1 MTNLLLFAADIGG
14 DTMEK
19 SSESSKDMA
28 DFLNN
33 TATSMNGLLHTMGMI
48 FGIIIMFIGILS
60 IVAAM
65 HDIQVQRPAA
75 SHFISGLLALIMA
88 PVLFMNKLGNFATD
102 AVNEASKSSN
112 PKPKPGPSFHFVWTE
127 EYSLIVAYVLLTVL
141 LCVLIYRVAKD
152 YKLYDAAKVKL
163 FYHLFTPGSVI
174 IIALFTAFVL
184 HTGVYQAQINVANL
198 IILMVALGFNMYF
211 DSRDLHKQS
220 VFGDFIFLKL
230 RNAKQKHITKTMH
243 NGQVT
248 SVSQD

>member
-33 TATSMNGLLHTMGMI
+33 TATSMSMI
-48 FGIIIMFIGILS
+48 LGIIIMVIGILS
-60 IVAAM
+60 IVMAM

-174 IIALFTAFVL
+174 IIAIFTAFAL

-230 RNAKQKHITKTMH
+230 RNVKQKHITKTMH

-248 SVSQD
+248 SISQD

>member
-19 SSESSKDMA
+19 SGESSKDMA
-28 DFLNN
+28 DFLNS
-33 TATSMNGLLHTMGMI
+33 TATSMNGMLHTMGII

-60 IVAAM
+60 IVMAM
-65 HDIQVQRPAA
+65 HDIQVRRPAA
-75 SHFISGLLALIMA
+75 SHFISGLLALIIA
-88 PVLFMNKLGNFATD
+88 PVLCMNKLGNFATD
-102 AVNEASKSSN
+102 AVNKASKSSK

-174 IIALFTAFVL
+174 IIAIFTAFAF

-230 RNAKQKHITKTMH
+230 RNTKQKHIAKTMY

>member
-19 SSESSKDMA
+19 SSESSKDVA

-33 TATSMNGLLHTMGMI
+33 TATSMSMI
-48 FGIIIMFIGILS
+48 FGIIIMVIGILS
-60 IVAAM
+60 IVMAM

-88 PVLFMNKLGNFATD
+88 PVLCMNKLGNFATD
-102 AVNEASKSSN
+102 AVNKASKSSK

-174 IIALFTAFVL
+174 IIAIFTAFAF

-230 RNAKQKHITKTMH
+230 RNTKQKHIAKTMH

>member
-19 SSESSKDMA
+19 SGESSKDMA

-33 TATSMNGLLHTMGMI
+33 TVQTTGMI
-48 FGIIIMFIGILS
+48 LGIIIMVIGILS
-60 IVAAM
+60 IVMAM
-65 HDIQVQRPAA
+65 HDIQTQRPAA
-75 SHFISGLLALIMA
+75 SHFISGLLALIIA
-88 PVLFMNKLGNFATD
+88 PVLCMNKLGNFATD
-102 AVNEASKSSN
+102 TVNKASKSSK
-112 PKPKPGPSFHFVWTE
+112 PKPKPGPNFHFVWTE

-174 IIALFTAFVL
+174 IIAIFTAFAL

>member
-33 TATSMNGLLHTMGMI
+33 TATSMSMI
-48 FGIIIMFIGILS
+48 LGIIIMVIGILS
-60 IVAAM
+60 IVMAM
-65 HDIQVQRPAA
+65 HDIQVRRPAA

-88 PVLFMNKLGNFATD
+88 PVLCMNKLGNFATD
-102 AVNEASKSSN
+102 AVNKASKSSK

-174 IIALFTAFVL
+174 IIAIFTAFAL

-220 VFGDFIFLKL
+220 VFGAFIFLKL
-230 RNAKQKHITKTMH
+230 RNAKQKHIIKTMH
-243 NGQVT
+243 NDQVT

>member
-33 TATSMNGLLHTMGMI
+33 TATSMSMI
-48 FGIIIMFIGILS
+48 LGIIIMVIGILS
-60 IVAAM
+60 IVMAM

-88 PVLFMNKLGNFATD
+88 PVLCMNKLGNFATD
-102 AVNEASKSSN
+102 AVNKASKSSK

-174 IIALFTAFVL
+174 IIAIFTAFAL

-230 RNAKQKHITKTMH
+230 RNAKQKHIAKTMH

>member
-19 SSESSKDMA
+19 SGESSKDMA
-28 DFLNN
+28 DFINN
-33 TATSMNGLLHTMGMI
+33 TATSMSMI
-48 FGIIIMFIGILS
+48 LGIIMMVIGILL
-60 IVAAM
+60 IVLAID
-65 HDIQVQRPAA
+65 DIRVQRPAA

-88 PVLFMNKLGNFATD
+88 PVLCMNKLGHFATD
-102 AVNEASKSSN
+102 AVNKASKSSK

-127 EYSLIVAYVLLTVL
+127 KYSLIMAYVLLTVL

-174 IIALFTAFVL
+174 IIAIFTAFAL

>member
-14 DTMEK
+14 DTLEK

-33 TATSMNGLLHTMGMI
+33 TATSMSMI
-48 FGIIIMFIGILS
+48 FGIIIMVIGILS
-60 IVAAM
+60 IVMAM

-88 PVLFMNKLGNFATD
+88 PVLCMNKLGNFATD
-102 AVNEASKSSN
+102 AVNKASKSSK

-174 IIALFTAFVL
+174 IIALFTAFAF

-230 RNAKQKHITKTMH
+230 RNAKQKHIIKTMH
-243 NGQVT
+243 NDQVT
-248 SVSQD
+248 SVSQESTTTD

>member
-33 TATSMNGLLHTMGMI
+33 TATSMSMI
-48 FGIIIMFIGILS
+48 FGIIIMVIGILS
-60 IVAAM
+60 IVMAM

-88 PVLFMNKLGNFATD
+88 PVLCMNKLGNFATD
-102 AVNEASKSSN
+102 AVNNASKSSKPK

-174 IIALFTAFVL
+174 IIALFTAFAF

-230 RNAKQKHITKTMH
+230 RNTKQKHIAKTMH

>member
-33 TATSMNGLLHTMGMI
+33 TATSMSMI
-48 FGIIIMFIGILS
+48 FGIIIMVIGILS
-60 IVAAM
+60 IVMAM

-88 PVLFMNKLGNFATD
+88 PVLCMNKLGNFATD
-102 AVNEASKSSN
+102 AVNNASKSSK

-174 IIALFTAFVL
+174 IIAIFTAFAF

-230 RNAKQKHITKTMH
+230 RNAKQKHIIKTMH
-243 NGQVT
+243 NDQVT
-248 SVSQD
+248 SVSQESTTTD

>member
-1 MTNLLLFAADIGG
+1 MTNWLLFAADIGG

-33 TATSMNGLLHTMGMI
+33 TVTSMSMI
-48 FGIIIMFIGILS
+48 LGIIIMVIGILS
-60 IVAAM
+60 IVRAM

-75 SHFISGLLALIMA
+75 SHFISGLLALIIA
-88 PVLFMNKLGNFATD
+88 PVLCMTVNK
-102 AVNEASKSSN
+102 ASKSSK
-112 PKPKPGPSFHFVWTE
+112 PKPKPGPSVHFVWTE

-174 IIALFTAFVL
+174 IIAIFTAFAL

>member
-33 TATSMNGLLHTMGMI
+33 TATSMSMI

-60 IVAAM
+60 IVMAM

-75 SHFISGLLALIMA
+75 SHFISGLLALIIA
-88 PVLFMNKLGNFATD
+88 PVLCMNKLGNFATD
-102 AVNEASKSSN
+102 AVNKASKSSK

-152 YKLYDAAKVKL
+152 YKLYDAAKVKS

-174 IIALFTAFVL
+174 IIAIFTAFAL

>member
-33 TATSMNGLLHTMGMI
+33 TATSMSMI
-48 FGIIIMFIGILS
+48 FGIIIMVIGILS
-60 IVAAM
+60 IVMAM

-88 PVLFMNKLGNFATD
+88 PVLCMNKLGNFATD
-102 AVNEASKSSN
+102 AVNKASKSSK

-141 LCVLIYRVAKD
+141 L
-152 YKLYDAAKVKL
+152 
-163 FYHLFTPGSVI
+163 
-174 IIALFTAFVL
+174 
-184 HTGVYQAQINVANL
+184 
-198 IILMVALGFNMYF
+198 
-211 DSRDLHKQS
+211 
-220 VFGDFIFLKL
+220 
-230 RNAKQKHITKTMH
+230 
-243 NGQVT
+243 
-248 SVSQD
+248 

>member
-33 TATSMNGLLHTMGMI
+33 TATSMSMI

-60 IVAAM
+60 IVMAM

-75 SHFISGLLALIMA
+75 SHFISGLLALIIA
-88 PVLFMNKLGNFATD
+88 PVLCMNKLGNFATD
-102 AVNEASKSSN
+102 AVNKASKSSK

-174 IIALFTAFVL
+174 IIAIFTAFAL

-243 NGQVT
+243 NSQVT

>member
-14 DTMEK
+14 DTIEK
-19 SSESSKDMA
+19 SSESSKDVA

-33 TATSMNGLLHTMGMI
+33 TATSMSMI
-48 FGIIIMFIGILS
+48 FGIIIMVIGILS
-60 IVAAM
+60 IVMAI

-88 PVLFMNKLGNFATD
+88 PVLFMNKLGNFSTD
-102 AVNEASKSSN
+102 AVNKASKSS
-112 PKPKPGPSFHFVWTE
+112 KPKPGPSFHFVWTE

-174 IIALFTAFVL
+174 IIAIFTAFAL

-230 RNAKQKHITKTMH
+230 HNARQKHITKTMH

>member
-33 TATSMNGLLHTMGMI
+33 TATSMSMI
-48 FGIIIMFIGILS
+48 LGIIIMVIGILS
-60 IVAAM
+60 IVMAM
-65 HDIQVQRPAA
+65 HDIQVRRPAA

-88 PVLFMNKLGNFATD
+88 PVLCMNKLGNFATD
-102 AVNEASKSSN
+102 AVNKASKSSK

-174 IIALFTAFVL
+174 IIAIFTAFAL

-230 RNAKQKHITKTMH
+230 RNAKQKHIIKTMH
-243 NGQVT
+243 NDQLT
-248 SVSQD
+248 YVSQD

>member
-19 SSESSKDMA
+19 SGESSKDMA

-33 TATSMNGLLHTMGMI
+33 TATSMNGLLHTTGMI
-48 FGIIIMFIGILS
+48 LGIIIMFIGILS
-60 IVAAM
+60 IVMAM

-75 SHFISGLLALIMA
+75 SHFITGLLSLIMA
-88 PVLFMNKLGNFATD
+88 PVLCMNKLGNFATD
-102 AVNEASKSSN
+102 AVNKASKSS
-112 PKPKPGPSFHFVWTE
+112 KPSPSFHFVWTE

-174 IIALFTAFVL
+174 IIAIFTAFAL

-230 RNAKQKHITKTMH
+230 RNTKQKHITKTMH

>member
-19 SSESSKDMA
+19 SSESSKDVA

-33 TATSMNGLLHTMGMI
+33 TATSMSMI
-48 FGIIIMFIGILS
+48 FGIIIMVIGLLS
-60 IVAAM
+60 IAMAM

-102 AVNEASKSSN
+102 AVNKASKSS
-112 PKPKPGPSFHFVWTE
+112 KPGPSFHFVWTE

-174 IIALFTAFVL
+174 IIAIFTAFAL

-230 RNAKQKHITKTMH
+230 RNTKQKHIAKTMH

>member
-33 TATSMNGLLHTMGMI
+33 TATSMSMI
-48 FGIIIMFIGILS
+48 LGIIIMVIGILS
-60 IVAAM
+60 IVMAM

-88 PVLFMNKLGNFATD
+88 PVLCMNKLGNFATD
-102 AVNEASKSSN
+102 AVNKASKSSK

-230 RNAKQKHITKTMH
+230 RNTKQKHIAKTMH

>member
-19 SSESSKDMA
+19 SSESSKDVA

-33 TATSMNGLLHTMGMI
+33 TATSMSMI
-48 FGIIIMFIGILS
+48 FGIIIMVIGLLS
-60 IVAAM
+60 IAMAM

-88 PVLFMNKLGNFATD
+88 PVLCMNKLGNFATD
-102 AVNEASKSSN
+102 AVNKASKSSK

-174 IIALFTAFVL
+174 IIALFTAFAF
-184 HTGVYQAQINVANL
+184 HTGVYQAQINVVNL

-230 RNAKQKHITKTMH
+230 RNTKQKHITKTMH

-248 SVSQD
+248 SVSQESTTTD

>member
-48 FGIIIMFIGILS
+48 LGIIIMVIGILS
-60 IVAAM
+60 IVMAM
-65 HDIQVQRPAA
+65 HDIQTQRPAA
-75 SHFISGLLALIMA
+75 SHFISGLLALIIA
-88 PVLFMNKLGNFATD
+88 PVLCMNKLGNFATD
-102 AVNEASKSSN
+102 AVNKASKSSK

-127 EYSLIVAYVLLTVL
+127 EYNLIVAYVLLTVL

-174 IIALFTAFVL
+174 IIAIFTAFAL

-198 IILMVALGFNMYF
+198 IILMVALGFNMYN
-211 DSRDLHKQS
+211 DQ
-220 VFGDFIFLKL
+220 FL
-230 RNAKQKHITKTMH
+230 
-243 NGQVT
+243 
-248 SVSQD
+248 VS

>member
-19 SSESSKDMA
+19 SGESSKDMA
-28 DFLNN
+28 DFLNS
-33 TATSMNGLLHTMGMI
+33 TATSMNGMLHTMGMI

-60 IVAAM
+60 IVMAM
-65 HDIQVQRPAA
+65 HDIQVRRPAA
-75 SHFISGLLALIMA
+75 SHFISGLLALIIA
-88 PVLFMNKLGNFATD
+88 PVLCMNKLGNFATD
-102 AVNEASKSSN
+102 AVNKASKSS
-112 PKPKPGPSFHFVWTE
+112 KPKPGPSVHFVWTE

-152 YKLYDAAKVKL
+152 YKLYDADKVKS

-174 IIALFTAFVL
+174 IIAIFTAFAL

-220 VFGDFIFLKL
+220 VFGDFIFLTL
-230 RNAKQKHITKTMH
+230 HNAKQKHITKTMH

>member
-19 SSESSKDMA
+19 SGESSKDMA

-88 PVLFMNKLGNFATD
+88 PVLFMNKLGNFTTD
-102 AVNEASKSSN
+102 AVNKASKSS
-112 PKPKPGPSFHFVWTE
+112 KPGPSFHFVWTE

-174 IIALFTAFVL
+174 IIAIFTAFAL

-230 RNAKQKHITKTMH
+230 RNTKQKHIAKTMH

>member
-14 DTMEK
+14 DIMEK
-19 SSESSKDMA
+19 SSESSKDMV

-33 TATSMNGLLHTMGMI
+33 TATSMSMI
-48 FGIIIMFIGILS
+48 LGIIIMVIGILS
-60 IVAAM
+60 IVMAM

-88 PVLFMNKLGNFATD
+88 PVLCMNKLGNFATD
-102 AVNEASKSSN
+102 AVNEASKSSK

-230 RNAKQKHITKTMH
+230 HNARQKHITKTMH

>member
-14 DTMEK
+14 DTLEK

-33 TATSMNGLLHTMGMI
+33 TATSMSMI
-48 FGIIIMFIGILS
+48 FGIIIMVIGILS
-60 IVAAM
+60 IVMAM

-75 SHFISGLLALIMA
+75 SHFITGLLALIMA
-88 PVLFMNKLGNFATD
+88 PVLCMNKLGNFATD
-102 AVNEASKSSN
+102 AVNKASKSSK

-174 IIALFTAFVL
+174 IIAIFTAFAL

>member
-14 DTMEK
+14 DTLEK

-33 TATSMNGLLHTMGMI
+33 TATSMSMI
-48 FGIIIMFIGILS
+48 LGIIIMVIGILS
-60 IVAAM
+60 IVMAM

-88 PVLFMNKLGNFATD
+88 PVLCMNKLGNFATD
-102 AVNEASKSSN
+102 AVNKASKSS
-112 PKPKPGPSFHFVWTE
+112 KPKPGPSVHFVWTE

-174 IIALFTAFVL
+174 IIAIFTAFAL

-243 NGQVT
+243 NDQVT
-248 SVSQD
+248 SVSQESTTTD

>member
-14 DTMEK
+14 DTLEK

-33 TATSMNGLLHTMGMI
+33 TATSMSMI
-48 FGIIIMFIGILS
+48 LGIIIMVIGILS
-60 IVAAM
+60 IVMAI
-65 HDIQVQRPAA
+65 HDIQVRRPAA

-88 PVLFMNKLGNFATD
+88 PVLCMNKLGNFATD
-102 AVNEASKSSN
+102 AVNKASKSS
-112 PKPKPGPSFHFVWTE
+112 KPKPGPSVHFVWTE

-174 IIALFTAFVL
+174 IIAIFTAFAF

-230 RNAKQKHITKTMH
+230 RNAKQKHIAKTMH

>member
-19 SSESSKDMA
+19 SGESSKDMA
-28 DFLNN
+28 DFVNN
-33 TATSMNGLLHTMGMI
+33 TATTMSMIL
-48 FGIIIMFIGILS
+48 GIIMMVIGILL
-60 IVAAM
+60 IVLAM
-65 HDIQVQRPAA
+65 HDIQTQRPAA
-75 SHFISGLLALIMA
+75 SHFISGLLALIVA
-88 PVLFMNKLGNFATD
+88 PVLCMNKLGNFATD
-102 AVNEASKSSN
+102 AVNKASKSSE

-174 IIALFTAFVL
+174 IIAIFTAFAL

-220 VFGDFIFLKL
+220 VFGDLIFLKL

-248 SVSQD
+248 SVSQESTTTD

>member
-19 SSESSKDMA
+19 SSESSKDVA

-33 TATSMNGLLHTMGMI
+33 TATSMSMI
-48 FGIIIMFIGILS
+48 FGIIIMVIGLLS
-60 IVAAM
+60 IAMAM

-102 AVNEASKSSN
+102 AVNKASKSSK

-141 LCVLIYRVAKD
+141 LCVLIYRVAQD

-174 IIALFTAFVL
+174 IIAIFTAFVL

-198 IILMVALGFNMYF
+198 IILIVALGFNMYF

-230 RNAKQKHITKTMH
+230 RNAKQKHIIKTMH
-243 NGQVT
+243 NDQVT

>member
-14 DTMEK
+14 DTLEK

-33 TATSMNGLLHTMGMI
+33 TATSMSMI
-48 FGIIIMFIGILS
+48 LGIIIMVIGILS
-60 IVAAM
+60 IVMAM

-88 PVLFMNKLGNFATD
+88 PVLCMNKLGNFATD
-102 AVNEASKSSN
+102 AVNKASKSSK

-174 IIALFTAFVL
+174 IIAIFTAFAF

-198 IILMVALGFNMYF
+198 IILMIALGFNMYF

>member
-33 TATSMNGLLHTMGMI
+33 TATSMSMI
-48 FGIIIMFIGILS
+48 LGIIIMVIGILS
-60 IVAAM
+60 IVMAM

-88 PVLFMNKLGNFATD
+88 PVLCMNKLGNFATD
-102 AVNEASKSSN
+102 AVNKASKSSN

-174 IIALFTAFVL
+174 IIAIFTAFAL

-230 RNAKQKHITKTMH
+230 RNAKQKHIIKTMH
-243 NGQVT
+243 NDQVT

>member
-33 TATSMNGLLHTMGMI
+33 TATSMSMI
-48 FGIIIMFIGILS
+48 LGIIIMVIGILS
-60 IVAAM
+60 IVMAM
-65 HDIQVQRPAA
+65 HDIQVRRPAA

-88 PVLFMNKLGNFATD
+88 PVLCMNKLGNFATD
-102 AVNEASKSSN
+102 AVNKASKSSK

-174 IIALFTAFVL
+174 IIAIFTAFAL

-230 RNAKQKHITKTMH
+230 RNAKQKHIIKTMH
-243 NGQVT
+243 NDQVT

>member
-19 SSESSKDMA
+19 SGESSKDMA

-33 TATSMNGLLHTMGMI
+33 IVHTTGMI
-48 FGIIIMFIGILS
+48 LGIIIMVIGILS
-60 IVAAM
+60 IVMAM
-65 HDIQVQRPAA
+65 YDIRTQRPAA
-75 SHFISGLLALIMA
+75 SHFISGLLALIIA
-88 PVLFMNKLGNFATD
+88 PVLCMNKLGNFATD
-102 AVNEASKSSN
+102 AVNKASKSSK
-112 PKPKPGPSFHFVWTE
+112 PKPKPGPNFHFVWTE

-174 IIALFTAFVL
+174 IIAIFTAFAL

-230 RNAKQKHITKTMH
+230 RNAKQKYITKTMH

>member
-33 TATSMNGLLHTMGMI
+33 TATSMSRI
-48 FGIIIMFIGILS
+48 FGIIIMVIGILS
-60 IVAAM
+60 IVRAM

-75 SHFISGLLALIMA
+75 SHFISGLLALIIA
-88 PVLFMNKLGNFATD
+88 PVLCMNKLGNFATD
-102 AVNEASKSSN
+102 TVNKASKSLK
-112 PKPKPGPSFHFVWTE
+112 PKPKPGPSVHFVWTE

-174 IIALFTAFVL
+174 IIAIFTAFAL

>member
-19 SSESSKDMA
+19 SGESSKDMA

-33 TATSMNGLLHTMGMI
+33 TATSMNGMLHTMGMI
-48 FGIIIMFIGILS
+48 FGIIIMVIGLLS
-60 IVAAM
+60 IVMAI
-65 HDIQVQRPAA
+65 HDIQVHRPAA

-102 AVNEASKSSN
+102 AVNKASKSSK

-174 IIALFTAFVL
+174 IIAIFTAFAL

-230 RNAKQKHITKTMH
+230 RNAKQKHT
-243 NGQVT
+243 
-248 SVSQD
+248 VSLEQ

>member
-33 TATSMNGLLHTMGMI
+33 TATSMSMI
-48 FGIIIMFIGILS
+48 LGIIIMVIGILS
-60 IVAAM
+60 IVMAM
-65 HDIQVQRPAA
+65 HDIQVRRPAA

-102 AVNEASKSSN
+102 AVNEASKSSK

-174 IIALFTAFVL
+174 IIAIFTAFAF

>member
-33 TATSMNGLLHTMGMI
+33 TATSMSMI
-48 FGIIIMFIGILS
+48 LGIIIMVIGILS
-60 IVAAM
+60 IVMAM

-102 AVNEASKSSN
+102 AVNKASKSSK

-174 IIALFTAFVL
+174 IIAIFTAFAL

-243 NGQVT
+243 NGQVI

>member
-33 TATSMNGLLHTMGMI
+33 TATSMSMI
-48 FGIIIMFIGILS
+48 LGIIIMVIGILS
-60 IVAAM
+60 IVMAM
-65 HDIQVQRPAA
+65 HDIQVRRPAA

-112 PKPKPGPSFHFVWTE
+112 PKPKPGSSFHFVWTE

-174 IIALFTAFVL
+174 IIAIFTAFAL

>member
-1 MTNLLLFAADIGG
+1 MTNLLLFAADISG

-28 DFLNN
+28 NFLNN
-33 TATSMNGLLHTMGMI
+33 TATSMSMI
-48 FGIIIMFIGILS
+48 LGIIIMVIGILS
-60 IVAAM
+60 IVMAM

-102 AVNEASKSSN
+102 AVNKASKSSK

-174 IIALFTAFVL
+174 IIAIFTAFAL

-230 RNAKQKHITKTMH
+230 RNAKQKHITKTMR
-243 NGQVT
+243 NDQVT

>member
-19 SSESSKDMA
+19 SGESSKDMA

-33 TATSMNGLLHTMGMI
+33 TATSMSMI

-60 IVAAM
+60 IVMAM

-88 PVLFMNKLGNFATD
+88 PVLCMNKLGNFATD
-102 AVNEASKSSN
+102 AVNKASKSSK

-174 IIALFTAFVL
+174 IIALFTAFAL

-248 SVSQD
+248 SFSQD